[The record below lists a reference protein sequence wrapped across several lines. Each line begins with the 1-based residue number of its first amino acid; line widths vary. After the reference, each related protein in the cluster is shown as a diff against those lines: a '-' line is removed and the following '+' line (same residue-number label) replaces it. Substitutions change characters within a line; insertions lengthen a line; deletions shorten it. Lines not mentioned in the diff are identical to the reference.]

1 MARKSANP
9 VKKVGFKLVSADD
22 VREGS
27 VNKYYARFRSESDIS
42 AYVDSDYIAQFQN
55 LNADTLSGDSAG
67 DIRIEIYDST
77 GSSLR

>member
-27 VNKYYARFRSESDIS
+27 VNKYYARFRSESDIG

-55 LNADTLSGDSAG
+55 LNADTLSGDSG
-67 DIRIEIYDST
+67 GNIRIEIYDST

>member
-1 MARKSANP
+1 MPRKSANP
-9 VKKVGFKLVSADD
+9 LRKVGFKLVSADD

-27 VNKYYARFRSESDIS
+27 TNKYYARFRSESDIN

-55 LNADTLSGDSAG
+55 LDADTLSGDSGGA
-67 DIRIEIYDST
+67 IRIEVYDST